1 MKIHLVKY
9 IEDNTIEGYVTEII
23 DFHKW
28 LEARNKEREKN
39 GDLIELASEFC
50 LTELSQL
57 K

>member
-9 IEDNTIEGYVTEII
+9 IEDNTIEGYVTEKI

-39 GDLIELASEFC
+39 GELIEHPNEFY
-50 LTELSQL
+50 LKEISQL